1 MCARGLGSRKEG
13 RGLSHGQVFKGFQVE
28 GTAPETEF
36 NNSEHGVKTNV

>member
-36 NNSEHGVKTNV
+36 RDP